1 MKGAGINPEEKPV
14 TGQDSTVAGLQRILK
29 GEQFM
34 TIFKP
39 IEPEA
44 KIAAEMAISL
54 GETGEEVPKEPKE
67 STPKKIEN
75 GKTEV
80 PSILLTSTPVIKE
93 NINETVIAEKF
104 VDPGGTVRRRL
115 RGGLQRS
122 RDLGLSMSPDAP
134 LLQLEGISKHF
145 GPVHALDRV
154 DFAVSAGEVVGLVGD
169 NGAGKSTLVKTIA
182 GINGPDSGKIRFE
195 GKEVSINRPQ
205 DATSLGIATVYQDL
219 ALCDNLDVV
228 ANLFLGSEEHAPGV
242 GRGHAGSSTRS
253 TMEHRAADLLSN
265 LAVTIPSLRSEVGTL
280 SGGQRQQ
287 VAVARSLLGEPKVV
301 MLDEPTAALGV
312 PQTKQVLALIKRLR
326 ERDLGV
332 VVISHNLADVFE
344 VADRIFVLRLGRPSG
359 DFSSTEVTEEHVVAA
374 ITGLGNNA
382 GARAEV
388 AEDKAEAADGGTEGE
403 KA

>member
-1 MKGAGINPEEKPV
+1 
-14 TGQDSTVAGLQRILK
+14 
-29 GEQFM
+29 
-34 TIFKP
+34 
-39 IEPEA
+39 
-44 KIAAEMAISL
+44 
-54 GETGEEVPKEPKE
+54 
-67 STPKKIEN
+67 
-75 GKTEV
+75 
-80 PSILLTSTPVIKE
+80 
-93 NINETVIAEKF
+93 
-104 VDPGGTVRRRL
+104 
-115 RGGLQRS
+115 
-122 RDLGLSMSPDAP
+122 MSPGKP

-182 GINGPDSGKIRFE
+182 GINSPDGGKILFE
-195 GKEVSINRPQ
+195 GQEVSINKPQ
-205 DATSLGIATVYQDL
+205 DATNLGIATVYQDL

-228 ANLFLGSEEHAPGV
+228 ANLFLGSEERLGGPGV
-242 GRGHAGSSTRS
+242 LTRQLDEVV
-253 TMEHRAADLLSN
+253 MENRAAELLSN

-344 VADRIFVLRLGRPSG
+344 VCDRIFVLRLGRSAG
-359 DFSSTEVTEEHVVAA
+359 DFTATDVTEEHVVAA

-382 GARAEV
+382 GA
-388 AEDKAEAADGGTEGE
+388 KAEAAEDNAEAAGSGSEGE